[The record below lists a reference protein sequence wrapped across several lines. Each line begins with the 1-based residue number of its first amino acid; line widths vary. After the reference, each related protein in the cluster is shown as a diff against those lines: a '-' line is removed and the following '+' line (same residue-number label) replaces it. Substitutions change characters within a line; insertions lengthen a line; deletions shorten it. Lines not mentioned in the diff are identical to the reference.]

1 MPQVL
6 LINPPNS
13 SSVLDGADPTV
24 TRSEDLTDWANG
36 KLVRSEFGK
45 LLGMTSMMP
54 EKPITRGEACALV
67 ASVIWQ

>member
-24 TRSEDLTDWANG
+24 TRSEDLTDWANVTLYNNG
-36 KLVRSEFGK
+36 NKVWGNE
-45 LLGMTSMMP
+45 P
-54 EKPITRGEACALV
+54 PP
-67 ASVIWQ
+67 